1 MVDSVIGLDVR
12 RDDERAVPGA
22 RMGRGGGVG
31 GGWGGELAPGRG
43 GVALS
48 C

>member
-22 RMGRGGGVG
+22 RMGRGGGAG
-31 GGWGGELAPGRG
+31 GGWGGELAPGQ
-43 GVALS
+43 
-48 C
+48 